1 MPTYDYACGAC
12 GHRFERMHAMS
23 QAPVRRCPK
32 CGKRRVKRQV
42 SSGGGFLFKGT
53 GFYITDYRSK
63 GYQEKAKA
71 DTEATKPKE
80 DKSKP
85 PEQPKPPEKSPE
97 KPKEKPPEKPKK
109 KDA

>member
-1 MPTYDYACGAC
+1 MPTYEYLCQAC
-12 GHRFERMHAMS
+12 GHRFERMHPMS
-23 QAPVRRCPK
+23 QASVRTCPK

-42 SSGGGFLFKGT
+42 SSGGGFLFKGS

-71 DTEATKPKE
+71 DTEAAKPKADAKTAE
-80 DKSKP
+80 PKA
-85 PEQPKPPEKSPE
+85 EQPKTPE
-97 KPKEKPPEKPKK
+97 KPKEKPK